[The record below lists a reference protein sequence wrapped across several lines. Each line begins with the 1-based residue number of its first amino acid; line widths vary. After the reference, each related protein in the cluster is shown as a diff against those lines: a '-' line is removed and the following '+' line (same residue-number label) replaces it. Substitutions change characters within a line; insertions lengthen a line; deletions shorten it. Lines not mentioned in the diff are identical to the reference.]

1 MYRRL
6 TCLTLAIAAAVA
18 CSSDTTAPF
27 GTTPVDGLVVRLA
40 VPGHCIVGGC
50 DPIVGGTTL
59 GLITL
64 ANTSAGTLF
73 VPDCGSF
80 PALATQQLVNGK
92 WQLVGGEFACVA
104 GPRAIAIAGH
114 DSLQVNQWFSPGTWR
129 VTIGVGTD
137 SLNDAAQ
144 SISDAVVVH

>member
-6 TCLTLAIAAAVA
+6 TFLTFVIAAAAA
-18 CSSDTTAPF
+18 CSSDATAP
-27 GTTPVDGLVVRLA
+27 TIATPADGLVVRLA

-50 DPIVGGTTL
+50 DPITTGTTL

-80 PALATQQLVNGK
+80 PALETQQLVNGK
-92 WQLVGGEFACVA
+92 WQFVEVEFVCVA
-104 GPRAIAIAGH
+104 GPRAIAIAAH
-114 DSLQVNQWFSPGTWR
+114 DSLRVNQWFSPGTWR

-137 SLNDAAQ
+137 SLNDAAL
-144 SISDAVVVH
+144 STSAAVVVH